1 MSFFKK
7 LVLVSSIALGLN
19 VSASAFAENIAIVG
33 AKIHT
38 VSAAGIIDKGTVLI
52 KDGRIQQVVEGTDVP
67 SGYREID
74 ATGKVVTPGFI
85 GAHTSLGLLE
95 VGMSAGVVDATTVI
109 HPISNVG
116 AALDVQYAVNND
128 SSLIP
133 ITRVEGFTSAATGLR
148 STGQLFVGQG
158 AFITL
163 ATTYDPVMKANAF
176 MQIDVS
182 HSGAD
187 DNGGSRAAMWV
198 AINQVFDEAIFAK
211 SYTMD
216 PSKEWM
222 GLTTVADA
230 KALIPVISG
239 DMPLIVKADR
249 AADII
254 QVLNLK
260 KRYSGLNIVIAS
272 GKEAWR
278 VAGELA
284 KHNIPVI
291 VDPENNLPG
300 GFDQLGATLKNAAR
314 LHKAGVTVVFYGTET
329 HNVRLATQHAGNAVA
344 NGLPHSA
351 GIAAL
356 TINVAKIFGMDSQIG
371 SLEPGKIAD
380 VVIWTGDPL
389 EVTQNAEQVFIKGEE
404 IEMSSRQSKL
414 RDRYLNRN
422 SDKPVGYT
430 RP

>member
-7 LVLVSSIALGLN
+7 LALVSSIALGLN
-19 VSASAFAENIAIVG
+19 VPASVFAENIAIVG

-52 KDGRIQQVVEGTDVP
+52 KDGLIQQVIKGTDVP

-74 ATGKVVTPGFI
+74 AIGKVVTPGLI

-109 HPISNVG
+109 HPISKVG

-133 ITRVEGFTSAATGLR
+133 ITRLEGFTSAATGLR
-148 STGQLFVGQG
+148 SSGQLFLGQG

-176 MQIDVS
+176 MQIDVA

-187 DNGGSRAAMWV
+187 ANGGSRAAMWV

-211 SYTMD
+211 SHDMN
-216 PSKEWM
+216 PSKDWL
-222 GLTTVADA
+222 GLTTMADA
-230 KALIPVISG
+230 KALIPVLSG
-239 DMPLIVKADR
+239 DIPLLVRADR
-249 AADII
+249 SADIV

-260 KRYSGLNIVIAS
+260 KRYSGLNIVITS

-278 VAGELA
+278 VADELA
-284 KHNIPVI
+284 KHNIPVML
-291 VDPENNLPG
+291 DPESNLPG

-314 LHKAGVTVVFYGTET
+314 LHKAGVTVVIGMET
-329 HNVRLATQHAGNAVA
+329 HNIRLATQHAGNAVA

-356 TINVAKIFGMDSQIG
+356 TINVARIFGMDSQLG
-371 SLEPGKIAD
+371 SIEPGKIAD

-422 SDKPVGYT
+422 
-430 RP
+430 

>member
-7 LVLVSSIALGLN
+7 LALVSSIALGLN
-19 VSASAFAENIAIVG
+19 VTTSVFAENIAIVG

-52 KDGRIQQVVEGTDVP
+52 KDGLIQQVIKGTDVP

-74 ATGKVVTPGFI
+74 ATGKVVTPGLI

-95 VGMSAGVVDATTVI
+95 VGMSAGVVDATTII
-109 HPISNVG
+109 HPISKVG

-133 ITRVEGFTSAATGLR
+133 ITRLEGFTSAATGLR
-148 STGQLFVGQG
+148 SSGQLFLGQG

-163 ATTYDPVMKANAF
+163 ATTYDSVMKANAF
-176 MQIDVS
+176 MQIDVA

-211 SYTMD
+211 SHDMN
-216 PSKEWM
+216 PSKDWL
-222 GLTTVADA
+222 GLTTMADA
-230 KALIPVISG
+230 KALIPVLSG
-239 DMPLIVKADR
+239 DIPLLVRADR
-249 AADII
+249 SADIV

-260 KRYSGLNIVIAS
+260 KRYSGLNIVITS

-278 VAGELA
+278 IADELA
-284 KHNIPVI
+284 KHNIPVML
-291 VDPENNLPG
+291 DPESNLPG

-314 LHKAGVTVVFYGTET
+314 LHKAGVTVVIGMET
-329 HNVRLATQHAGNAVA
+329 HNIRLATQHAGNAVA

-356 TINVAKIFGMDSQIG
+356 TINVARIFGMDSQLG
-371 SLEPGKIAD
+371 SIEPGKIAD
-380 VVIWTGDPL
+380 VVIWSGDPL
-389 EVTQNAEQVFIKGEE
+389 EVTQNAEQVFIQGEQV
-404 IEMSSRQSKL
+404 EMTSRQSKL